1 MLLRLFSAATAA
13 YLRCLGAR
21 RRRLEEGP
29 ISLVYYEMGP
39 PDGEPWL
46 LLHGLGGIATT
57 WDPVLRA
64 LRRECRLIAP
74 ELSSIGG
81 TRAPGG
87 GLDVEQ
93 GARMAARLIE
103 TELGGR
109 PATVAGLSLGGWMAV
124 RLALT
129 RPELVSRLL
138 LIDAGGYR
146 EQDWDRIKPLVT
158 VKDLEETDRL
168 YKALFVRT
176 PWVME
181 RTRRGFLA
189 AYTSPGVRSVLDSL
203 QEKDT
208 YTDADLARIHQ
219 PTSVIWGERDGIF
232 RLEPAR
238 RMAAAL
244 PNAEL
249 TVLPDCGHAVHLEC
263 PERLVEAVQEFRRKT
278 AGASDATGAVQ
289 SPETE
294 ATLEASEWRP
304 RNT

>member
-1 MLLRLFSAATAA
+1 MLLRLFSAATAL
-13 YLRCLGAR
+13 YLRGLGAR

-39 PDGEPWL
+39 RDGEPWL

-74 ELSSIGG
+74 ELSSLGG

-93 GARMAARLIE
+93 GARMAARLVE
-103 TELGGR
+103 TALGGR
-109 PATVAGLSLGGWMAV
+109 PVTVAGLSLGGWMAV

-146 EQDWDRIKPLVT
+146 EQDWDRIKPLVA
-158 VKDLEETDRL
+158 VEDLDGIERL
-168 YKALFVRT
+168 YEALFVRV
-176 PWVME
+176 PWLMD

-189 AYTSPGVRSVLDSL
+189 AYRSPGVRSVLARL
-203 QEKDT
+203 HEKDT

-238 RMAAAL
+238 AMAAAL

-249 TVLPDCGHAVHLEC
+249 TILPDCGHAVHMEC
-263 PERLVEAVQEFRRKT
+263 PDRLVAAVREFRRKS
-278 AGASDATGAVQ
+278 AGAAGAVQ
-289 SPETE
+289 SPK
-294 ATLEASEWRP
+294 TLEVKEWRP